1 MKKATIAIALTAAL
15 FTLTSCEKHLHITSE
30 LDPYIGGNNAS
41 SVSALSEMTTLPS
54 APQGTTA
61 ATNEV
66 IPQGT
71 TAAANEAIPQGTT
84 AAANEVIPQGTEN
97 ISATESAPNTQKTA
111 FDKGRLE
118 GNTYISEQAGLK
130 LVFPENAD
138 FMDEA
143 NLYTQ
148 YMMPTRFMSEEER
161 NHHLTGVPDL
171 SVTYGD
177 SSSRVNVWFYDLK
190 QRYPDEPHLSIAE
203 FIQREEL
210 NYSSNFEVTDIQGPE
225 KITLGGNEYT
235 KISYICSSYPHIS
248 YYRMI
253 DDDTLV
259 AVQTSDASAEDIESR
274 FKAIS

>member
-1 MKKATIAIALTAAL
+1 MKKTTIAITLTAAL
-15 FTLTSCEKHLHITSE
+15 FTLASCERHLHITSE
-30 LDPYIGGNNAS
+30 LDPYIDGNNAS

-66 IPQGT
+66 IPQET
-71 TAAANEAIPQGTT
+71 TAAANEAIPQST
-84 AAANEVIPQGTEN
+84 AS
-97 ISATESAPNTQKTA
+97 ISATESAANVQKTA
-111 FDKGRLE
+111 FDKGRIE
-118 GNTYISEQAGLK
+118 NNAYISDYAGLK

-148 YMMPTRFMSEEER
+148 YMMPTRFMSEEEKK
-161 NHHLTGVPDL
+161 HHLTGVPDL

-177 SSSRVNVWFYDLK
+177 SFSRVNVWYYDLK
-190 QRYPDEPHLSIAE
+190 QRYPDEPDMSIEE

-210 NYSSNFEVTDIQGPE
+210 NYSPNFEVTDIQGPE

-235 KISYICSSYPHIS
+235 KISYICSSYPHIT

-253 DDDTLV
+253 DNDNLV

-274 FKAIS
+274 FEAIS